1 MKINV
6 LKFGG
11 TSVGS
16 IEKIQSIAK
25 KLVNRK
31 NQGENLVVVV
41 SAMGK
46 STDELLNMAKSI
58 TPNPDKRELDMLL
71 STGEQVTIALLSMA
85 INALGC
91 KSISMTGSQV
101 SIKTDSTHSK
111 ARINSI
117 DKDNMLN
124 YLSEDKIIVVAGFQG
139 VTENGDI
146 TTLGRGGSD
155 TTAVSLA
162 AILNASC
169 EIYTDVDGVYSID
182 PRKYPKA
189 KKLESLDYDE
199 MLEMASLGAGI
210 IDVRAIE
217 MAHKY
222 RVPIFIGLNTMDV
235 PGTIVKEYDD
245 NMEKKA
251 VTGMSINENILMV
264 SVSDIPFDASNVAR
278 IFSKIASKNIIVDMI
293 SQTAPHNN
301 QINISFTVEKDD
313 LYDLE
318 AVLMDLKDEMPSC
331 DFSFN
336 DELIK
341 LSVVGVGMI
350 SQSGVASK
358 LFDVF
363 SENNIHFYQVTTSE
377 ISISYTVHSD
387 DLDRA
392 INVIAKVFKL

>member
-16 IEKIQSIAK
+16 IEKIQGIAK

-31 NQGENLVVVV
+31 NQGDNLVVVV

-124 YLSEDKIIVVAGFQG
+124 YLSEGKIIVVAGFQG

-182 PRKYPKA
+182 PRKYHKA

-217 MAHKY
+217 MGHKY

-235 PGTIVKEYDD
+235 PGTIVKEYDKD
-245 NMEKKA
+245 MEKNA

-264 SVSDIPFDASNVAR
+264 SVSDIPFDARNVAR
-278 IFSKIASKNIIVDMI
+278 IFSKIASKNIVVDMI

-301 QINISFTVEKDD
+301 LVNISFTVEKED
-313 LYDLE
+313 LFDLE
-318 AVLMDLKDEMPSC
+318 IVLNDLKGEMPIC

-358 LFDVF
+358 LFEVF
-363 SENNIHFYQVTTSE
+363 SENDIHFYQVTTSE
-377 ISISYTVHSD
+377 ISISYTVHRD

-392 INVIAKVFKL
+392 INVIAKIFKL

>member
-11 TSVGS
+11 TSVES
-16 IEKIQSIAK
+16 IEKIQNIAK
-25 KLVNRK
+25 KLANRK
-31 NQGENLVVVV
+31 IHGDNLVVVV

-46 STDELLNMAKSI
+46 STDELLNMAKMI

-85 INALGC
+85 INALGF

-124 YLSEDKIIVVAGFQG
+124 HLNQGEIIVVAGFQG

-169 EIYTDVDGVYSID
+169 EIYADVDGVYSTD

-189 KKLESLDYDE
+189 KKLVALDYDE

-217 MAHKY
+217 MGHKY
-222 RVPIFIGLNTMDV
+222 KVPIFIGLNTMDV
-235 PGTIVKEYDD
+235 AGTIIKEYDED
-245 NMEKKA
+245 MEKKA
-251 VTGMSINENILMV
+251 VTGMSINEKILMV
-264 SVSDIPFDASNVAR
+264 SVSNIPFDASKVAK
-278 IFSKIASKNIIVDMI
+278 IFSKIASENIIVDMI

-301 QINISFTVEKDD
+301 QVNISFTVEKND
-313 LYDLE
+313 LYELE
-318 AVLMDLKDEMPSC
+318 SVLTDLKEEMPSC
-331 DFSFN
+331 NFSFN
-336 DELIK
+336 DELVK

-358 LFDVF
+358 LFEVF

-377 ISISYTVHSD
+377 ISISYTIHRD
-387 DLDRA
+387 DLDKA
-392 INVIAKVFKL
+392 INVIAKVFEL

>member
-11 TSVGS
+11 TSVES

-31 NQGENLVVVV
+31 NQGDNLVVVV

-85 INALGC
+85 INALGSE
-91 KSISMTGSQV
+91 SISMTGSQV

-117 DKDNMLN
+117 DKNNMLN
-124 YLSEDKIIVVAGFQG
+124 YLSEDKILVVAGFQG

-189 KKLESLDYDE
+189 RKLESLDYDE

-217 MAHKY
+217 MGHKY
-222 RVPIFIGLNTMDV
+222 KVPIFIGLNTMDI
-235 PGTIVKEYDD
+235 PGTIVKEYDKD
-245 NMEKKA
+245 MEKKA
-251 VTGMSINENILMV
+251 VT
-264 SVSDIPFDASNVAR
+264 
-278 IFSKIASKNIIVDMI
+278 
-293 SQTAPHNN
+293 
-301 QINISFTVEKDD
+301 
-313 LYDLE
+313 
-318 AVLMDLKDEMPSC
+318 
-331 DFSFN
+331 
-336 DELIK
+336 
-341 LSVVGVGMI
+341 
-350 SQSGVASK
+350 
-358 LFDVF
+358 
-363 SENNIHFYQVTTSE
+363 
-377 ISISYTVHSD
+377 
-387 DLDRA
+387 
-392 INVIAKVFKL
+392 

>member
-11 TSVGS
+11 TSVES

-31 NQGENLVVVV
+31 NQGDNLVVVV

-85 INALGC
+85 INALGSE
-91 KSISMTGSQV
+91 SISMTGSQV

-117 DKDNMLN
+117 DKNNMLN
-124 YLSEDKIIVVAGFQG
+124 YLSEDKILVVAGFQG

-189 KKLESLDYDE
+189 RKLESLDYDE

-217 MAHKY
+217 MGHKY
-222 RVPIFIGLNTMDV
+222 KVPIFIGLNTMDI
-235 PGTIVKEYDD
+235 PGTIVKEYDKD
-245 NMEKKA
+245 MEKKA

-264 SVSDIPFDASNVAR
+264 SVSDIPFDSKNIAK
-278 IFSKIASKNIIVDMI
+278 IFSNIASKNIIVDMI

-301 QINISFTVEKDD
+301 LINISFTVEKND

-318 AVLMDLKDEMPSC
+318 VVLVDLKSEMPSC

-336 DELIK
+336 DEVVK
-341 LSVVGVGMI
+341 LSIIGVGMI

-363 SENNIHFYQVTTSE
+363 SENSIHFYQVTTSE
-377 ISISYTVHSD
+377 ISISYTVHRD
-387 DLDRA
+387 DLENA
-392 INVIAKVFKL
+392 INIIAKVFEL

>member
-31 NQGENLVVVV
+31 KQGENLVVVV

-46 STDELLNMAKSI
+46 STDELLNMAKLI

-124 YLSEDKIIVVAGFQG
+124 YLSEDRIIVVAGFQG

-222 RVPIFIGLNTMDV
+222 KVPIFIGLNTMDV

-318 AVLMDLKDEMPSC
+318 AVLIDLKDEMPSC

>member
-31 NQGENLVVVV
+31 KQGENLVVVV

-46 STDELLNMAKSI
+46 RTDELLNMAKLI

-85 INALGC
+85 INALAC

-124 YLSEDKIIVVAGFQG
+124 YLSEDRIIVVAGFQG
-139 VTENGDI
+139 VTDNGDI

-222 RVPIFIGLNTMDV
+222 KVPIFIGLNTMDV

-278 IFSKIASKNIIVDMI
+278 IFSKIANKNIIVDMI

-318 AVLMDLKDEMPSC
+318 AVLIDLKEEMPSC